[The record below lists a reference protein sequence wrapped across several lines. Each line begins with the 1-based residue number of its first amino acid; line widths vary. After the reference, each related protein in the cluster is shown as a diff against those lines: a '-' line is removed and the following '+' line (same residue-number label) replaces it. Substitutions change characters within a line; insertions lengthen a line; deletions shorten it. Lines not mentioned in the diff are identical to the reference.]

1 MQPDI
6 NDPEFLRTQQ
16 YKDASNLSARIRLHR
31 DFSTNPQDYPT
42 WLFDQMLA
50 DFPRDARIL
59 ELGCGPGTLWAQNI
73 GRIPPGWRITLSDFS
88 EGMLLEA
95 HENLAAHSG
104 RFALRNINAND
115 LPFPDRSFD
124 VVMAHFML
132 YHVPDQARTIREVH
146 RILKPAGVLHAM
158 TLGENHMQEL
168 NTAIYGTD
176 QPDVAARNFGLESG
190 PGLLSA
196 AFREVRQIDYPD
208 SLEVT
213 DLEALVDYAS
223 SMRVMSMVDDATF
236 GLVRERLTT
245 AYESA
250 YGRFH
255 ITKQVGLLVAS
266 GYA

>member
-59 ELGCGPGTLWAQNI
+59 ELGCGPGTLWAQNTD
-73 GRIPPGWRITLSDFS
+73 RIPAGWRITLSDFS
-88 EGMLLEA
+88 GGMLLEA

-104 RFALRNINAND
+104 RFALRNIDAND

-124 VVMAHFML
+124 IVMANFML
-132 YHVPDQARTIREVH
+132 YHVPDLARTIREIR
-146 RILKPAGVLHAM
+146 RILKPAGVLHAV
-158 TLGENHMQEL
+158 TLGANHMREFNSL
-168 NTAIYGTD
+168 VYGADISMTH
-176 QPDVAARNFGLESG
+176 AFGLENG
-190 PGLLSA
+190 PDLLAQS
-196 AFREVRQIDYPD
+196 FRDVRRIDYRD
-208 SLEVT
+208 SLAVT
-213 DLEALVDYAS
+213 DLDALVAYAQ
-223 SMRVMSMVDDATF
+223 SMRIRSQVDDETF
-236 GLVRERLTT
+236 AIACERL
-245 AYESA
+245 ASA
-250 YGRFH
+250 FQHAGGRFH
-255 ITKQVGLLVAS
+255 IAKQVGLLVAS